1 MAIITFI
8 SDFGYSD
15 HYVAA
20 VKGKILQVNP
30 NQQIIDISHSIE
42 HFDIA
47 HGSYVLKM
55 AFRDFPKGSI
65 HIVAVDSNGG
75 FDEKTVA
82 VKLEDHYFVGIDN
95 GLFGLISDATP
106 TEMVSVNPVASQNSS
121 FPARDIMAVAAAKL
135 AGGASI
141 TDIGTPIENIKRLLG
156 RSMRATKKQIS
167 GHVIRVDHY
176 GNLITNIE
184 QKAFSILSKDRN
196 FTVKIGREN
205 FTKIND
211 AIHQTGNGDIFI
223 IFNSLGLLE
232 IGINKGNASELLGL
246 RYDNP
251 INIIFEE

>member
-20 VKGKILQVNP
+20 VKGKILQINP

-55 AFRDFPKGSI
+55 AFKDFPEGTV

-75 FDEKTVA
+75 PGEQIVA
-82 VKLEDHYFVGIDN
+82 LKLEGHFFVGVDN
-95 GLFGLISDATP
+95 GLFGLISDAEP
-106 TEMVSVNPVASQNSS
+106 GEIVSLNSDEVRRSS
-121 FPARDIMAVAAAKL
+121 FPARDLMATAAAKIAQGVPL
-135 AGGASI
+135 PEL
-141 TDIGTPIENIKRLLG
+141 GTPVEAVKRLLG

-184 QKAFSILSKDRN
+184 QTAFKILSKGKNYSIR
-196 FTVKIGREN
+196 FGRES
-205 FTKIND
+205 FSKVHD
-211 AIHQTGNGDIFI
+211 AISQTGNGDIFI

-232 IGINKGNASELLGL
+232 IGINKGSASELLGL